1 MENIS
6 KCEYCQKNKLF
17 QKSRAPLKIKDT
29 PDKPLK
35 KCALDIVGLLTITSI
50 GNKYIL
56 TFQDNLIKFSK
67 AIPIPNQKA
76 ITVAKKF
83 TTKII
88 LEYGIP
94 KEILTNQGTNF
105 TSDMF
110 KNVCKLLKINK
121 VQTIAY
127 HPESNG
133 ALECSSDIDRV
144 SPPLY

>member
-1 MENIS
+1 MRIL
-6 KCEYCQKNKLF
+6 QKNKLF
-17 QKSRAPLKIKDT
+17 RKFRAPLKISDT

-35 KCALDIVGLLTITSI
+35 KCALDIVGPLTITSI

-56 TFQDNLIKFSK
+56 TFQDNLTKFSK
-67 AIPIPNQKA
+67 AIPNQKA

-83 TTKII
+83 TTKIV

-94 KEILTNQGTNF
+94 EKILMDQGTNF

-110 KNVCKLLKINK
+110 KNVCKLLEINNK

-127 HPESNG
+127 HPKATE
-133 ALECSSDIDRV
+133 
-144 SPPLY
+144 P